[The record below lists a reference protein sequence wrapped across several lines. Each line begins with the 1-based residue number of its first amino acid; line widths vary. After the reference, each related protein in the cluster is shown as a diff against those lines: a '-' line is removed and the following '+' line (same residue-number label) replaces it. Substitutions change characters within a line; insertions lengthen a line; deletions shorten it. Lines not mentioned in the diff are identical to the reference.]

1 MFFFVYKTEK
11 HGKNPNKMK
20 RRRKAMEKEK
30 MENVILLKNLP
41 SNIVEEAIVVLKE
54 NHKLPATERKYVVEE
69 PKEKGEEEEYIIKE
83 AEMLVMEYIQ
93 KLENRK
99 QKRNTMDWWK
109 KYKQLKRWN
118 YALIVLSAVLAC
130 MQIVIK

>member
-1 MFFFVYKTEK
+1 
-11 HGKNPNKMK
+11 
-20 RRRKAMEKEK
+20 MEKEK
-30 MENVILLKNLP
+30 MENIILLKNLP

-54 NHKLPATERKYVVEE
+54 NHKLPAAERKYMVEE
-69 PKEKGEEEEYIIKE
+69 PKKQGGEEYIVKK

-109 KYKQLKRWN
+109 KYKQLKKWN
-118 YALIVLSAVLAC
+118 YALIVLSIILAC